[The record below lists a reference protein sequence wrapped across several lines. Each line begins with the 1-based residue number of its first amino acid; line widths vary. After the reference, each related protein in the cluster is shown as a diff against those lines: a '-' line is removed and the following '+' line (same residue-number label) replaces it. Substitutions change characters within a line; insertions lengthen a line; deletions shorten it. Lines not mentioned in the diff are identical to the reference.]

1 MPVSVFAP
9 IRPPASTIFLLAKP
23 CGGGQSFGAILD
35 LPGHGKAH
43 LGIVFIRDLL
53 CTFFSTPAWPR
64 NFSPYCCLS
73 FGALC
78 CYIEAALQIAQACR
92 PQTWGVQFGSG
103 SASVGPA

>member
-9 IRPPASTIFLLAKP
+9 IRPPAPTIFLLAKP

-53 CTFFSTPAWPR
+53 CTFF
-64 NFSPYCCLS
+64 LD
-73 FGALC
+73 
-78 CYIEAALQIAQACR
+78 
-92 PQTWGVQFGSG
+92 
-103 SASVGPA
+103 ASVASELFSVLLSLVWRLMLLHRSGIANRSGL